1 MARHTRTSEQTD
13 AAARGAA
20 TPPAQRRG
28 DHDAIIHATGL
39 TRTFEGDGRGQ
50 TVLDGLDVDIRRG
63 DFTVIMG
70 PSGAGKSTLLYAL
83 AGLERPT
90 AGRVVFDGEDITA
103 MRDDALA
110 VFRRTHCGFV
120 FQQHQLLERMSLI
133 DNVIVAGALTMRA
146 KRRIIDKAHELF
158 SLVHIDERTQTR
170 TTAQVSGGEAQ
181 RASIVR
187 ALIND
192 PELVFADEPTGAL
205 NSHNS
210 QAVLDVFSALHAR
223 GQSIVMV
230 THDRHS
236 ALRADRVLYLRD
248 GAIAGECTLGVW
260 GDGAYDER
268 EHTIAVFLD
277 EMGW

>member
-1 MARHTRTSEQTD
+1 MAHSHPPTGIAIIS
-13 AAARGAA
+13 ARG
-20 TPPAQRRG
+20 
-28 DHDAIIHATGL
+28 L
-39 TRTFEGDGRGQ
+39 TQSFRTADREQ
-50 TVLDGLDVDIRRG
+50 TVLNGLDVDIRRG
-63 DFTVIMG
+63 DFTAIMG

-90 AGRVVFDGEDITA
+90 AGIIEFDGETITD

-110 VFRRTHCGFV
+110 VFRRAHCGFV

-133 DNVIVAGALTMRA
+133 DNVIVAGALTMRSKPRITA
-146 KRRIIDKAHELF
+146 KA
-158 SLVHIDERTQTR
+158 RTS
-170 TTAQVSGGEAQ
+170 AQVSGGEAQ

-210 QAVLDVFSALHAR
+210 QAVLDVFCTLHAN

-236 ALRADRVLYLRD
+236 ALRANRVLYLRD
-248 GAIAGECTLGVW
+248 GAIAGECTLGAW
-260 GDGAYDER
+260 DGDEPYGER
-268 EHTIAVFLD
+268 EHTLAVFLN